1 LHDVRQIKI
10 DASLHQIFTAFFGG
24 ISAVQSCSKKY
35 IFGYKNAIYQ
45 ELYFDI
51 SMDIDIYKQPVII
64 AIPDHTSNWINKC
77 FAFNVASKSLW
88 IFFKKMLHRK
98 SITNRVLAL
107 QLIETNL
114 SSFSLDRCKHSLS
127 Q

>member
-1 LHDVRQIKI
+1 
-10 DASLHQIFTAFFGG
+10 
-24 ISAVQSCSKKY
+24 
-35 IFGYKNAIYQ
+35 
-45 ELYFDI
+45 
-51 SMDIDIYKQPVII
+51 MDIDIYKQPVII

-98 SITNRVLAL
+98 GITNRVLAL
-107 QLIETNL
+107 QLVETNL

>member
-1 LHDVRQIKI
+1 MVDIEKLLKNGKYVIANEVKQSHDLINIKEI
-10 DASLHQIFTAFFGG
+10 AASLRSSQRLEGEFFKGLDTSLHRIFTAFFGG

-51 SMDIDIYKQPVII
+51 SMGIEIYKQPVII

-77 FAFNVASKSLW
+77 FAFNVASKS
-88 IFFKKMLHRK
+88 
-98 SITNRVLAL
+98 S
-107 QLIETNL
+107 
-114 SSFSLDRCKHSLS
+114 
-127 Q
+127 